1 MRLTL
6 ILLLFVQIGC
16 KEEINCE
23 DIESNYFE
31 IISKLNTKKDSLG
44 FIEKIDGLIKKN
56 NKCKKAYQ
64 VRGKYLIE
72 NAKYPIAKTDF
83 LKAYLLDSSDIFTLY
98 NLTSLLDYEEK
109 KDSAYFYLDKAI
121 SIKTKD
127 GVAINTNNMFHKNF
141 DIDYDELVFY
151 RGMVLYDLGYLNI
164 AKFDFLYCNKFNY
177 ETGRSNAYL
186 SSIYNLNNNPDSA
199 CYYYNKSELVYKEI
213 FTDSIK
219 CNTNIFPFLGSLAPA
234 VRSVQ

>member
-1 MRLTL
+1 MKVVF
-6 ILLLFVQIGC
+6 IFLLFVQFSC
-16 KEEINCE
+16 KEDINCE
-23 DIESNYFE
+23 DIQNNYFA
-31 IISKLNTKKDSLG
+31 IISKLKTKNDSLR
-44 FIEKIDGLIKKN
+44 FIEKIDLLIEKN

-98 NLTSLLDYEEK
+98 YLTGLLDYEEK
-109 KDSAYFYLDKAI
+109 KDSAYFYLAKAI
-121 SIKTKD
+121 SIKTKE
-127 GVAINTNNMFHKNF
+127 GFVINTNNMFHKNF

-151 RGMVLYDLGYLNI
+151 RGMILYDLGYLNI
-164 AKFDFLYCNKFNY
+164 AKFDFLYCNEFNY

-186 SSIYNLNNNPDSA
+186 SSIYNLNNKPDSA
-199 CYYYNKSELVYKEI
+199 CYYYNKSELFYKEI

-219 CNTNIFPFLGSLAPA
+219 CNTDIFPFLDSH
-234 VRSVQ
+234 